1 MRKQLLLAIIV
12 ALLATISSD
21 AETIRQTRAPALP
34 DELVALER
42 GTFNLISYG
51 KLKEQPE
58 TVLARWNSTETYA
71 RLGGRWKIVHSHW
84 SFTTPNVKPLS
95 QS

>member
-1 MRKQLLLAIIV
+1 MKKMLAGLPTAPNPVTDPRYEMVGAKAQRFGEV
-12 ALLATISSD
+12 AIL
-21 AETIRQTRAPALP
+21 
-34 DELVALER
+34 
-42 GTFNLISYG
+42 TFNLISYG
-51 KLKEQPE
+51 RVKGQPE

-84 SFTTPNVKPLS
+84 SFTTPNVKPPA